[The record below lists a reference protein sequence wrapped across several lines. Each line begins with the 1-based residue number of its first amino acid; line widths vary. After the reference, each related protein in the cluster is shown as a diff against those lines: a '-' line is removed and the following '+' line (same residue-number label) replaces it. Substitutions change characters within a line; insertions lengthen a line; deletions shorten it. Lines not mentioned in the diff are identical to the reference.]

1 MPLKCMGIGFAV
13 NGRSVKYSFAYLW
26 DEMLFH
32 LYCLHIKESIFI
44 FASFVAFGFDTF
56 GKLWKEVLGHET
68 VTILVDIPVSF
79 IEAGLCSTFNAV
91 DCLEDVCNQNIS
103 QTPPLLEL
111 YCTDIIFLPLEEH
124 RTF

>member
-1 MPLKCMGIGFAV
+1 MGIGFVV

-32 LYCLHIKESIFI
+32 LYCLHIKESISI
-44 FASFVAFGFDTF
+44 FASFVTF
-56 GKLWKEVLGHET
+56 GDFLQRCQLWEEVLGYET

-79 IEAGLCSTFNAV
+79 IEASLCSIFNIV
-91 DCLEDVCNQNIS
+91 NCLDDVGNQNIS
-103 QTPPLLEL
+103 HAPALLEL
-111 YCTDIIFLPLEEH
+111 YYTDIIFLPLEEH